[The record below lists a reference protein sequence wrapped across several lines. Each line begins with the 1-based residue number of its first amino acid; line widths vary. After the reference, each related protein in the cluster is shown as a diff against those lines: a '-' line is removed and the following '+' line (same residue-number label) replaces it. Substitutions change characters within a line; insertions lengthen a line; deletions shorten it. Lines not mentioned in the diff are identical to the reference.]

1 MNWSNTFFL
10 TLALL
15 SCVFVMVRIERKWWF
30 IGALFYVLPVLLLM
44 ALWAAVTASWPEVG
58 LAAMLAAVLGG
69 LWWLI
74 WGRHVKPA
82 DSSGIQVWGQDARP
96 KPKAALQAEID
107 QLKEEKAKLEEELRK
122 LKGDR
127 DAIS

>member
-1 MNWSNTFFL
+1 MNWPNTFFL

-30 IGALFYVLPVLLLM
+30 MGALFYVLPVLLLIV
-44 ALWAAVTASWPEVG
+44 LWAGITASWPEAG
-58 LAAMLAAVLGG
+58 LATSLAAVLGG
-69 LWWLI
+69 LWWLV
-74 WGRHVKPA
+74 WGRYVKPA
-82 DSSGIQVWGQDARP
+82 DSSGIRVWGQDAKP

-122 LKGDR
+122 LKSNR
-127 DAIS
+127 DTTS